1 MSFCLTG
8 GVRPSRKRRYS
19 WYSLSVSS
27 YLEISDLMAII
38 IALIFLI
45 SLTFSI
51 FSLASASA
59 LHKNEQ
65 FVITFFKQKLS
76 RVMAVNTCVLTIS
89 PYPPPLS
96 HTHTQTHTHIHNHTH
111 PTQTYAMG
119 TSLRVMIYI
128 KYSTKN
134 KLDSAQS
141 WWEGGQGGGGGGKW
155 GGGGRS

>member
-1 MSFCLTG
+1 MTNTDYYKDSYDFVCDNDSQKSNRQKPHFYLLDKCGRLQWREEVCMSCCLTG

-45 SLTFSI
+45 SFTFSI

-65 FVITFFKQKLS
+65 FFITFFKA
-76 RVMAVNTCVLTIS
+76 RTV
-89 PYPPPLS
+89 
-96 HTHTQTHTHIHNHTH
+96 
-111 PTQTYAMG
+111 
-119 TSLRVMIYI
+119 TSNGSKHVC
-128 KYSTKN
+128 
-134 KLDSAQS
+134 
-141 WWEGGQGGGGGGKW
+141 
-155 GGGGRS
+155 